1 MSLIRM
7 VLLRLQLTAIIGPI
21 PGRPR
26 DPCIHRQRPGG
37 RPILTQFTASD
48 AVTGLVLAGGQA
60 RRMGGEDKGLVS
72 LGNRPML
79 SWVLE
84 RFAPQVDEV
93 LISANRNLERYAEFG
108 RQVVTDGMTGFLG
121 PLAGLAA
128 GLVTSRTPWLVMVP
142 CDSPFLPHDLVMRF
156 LNVATQY
163 DSPLV
168 CAHDG
173 NRLQPV
179 FSLVHTRLL
188 ADLTEYLD
196 AGERKIDR
204 WFDRH
209 QWRPV
214 VFAEH
219 NDIFFNVNSP
229 HDLQQVE
236 ARLLAD

>member
-1 MSLIRM
+1 M
-7 VLLRLQLTAIIGPI
+7 
-21 PGRPR
+21 
-26 DPCIHRQRPGG
+26 
-37 RPILTQFTASD
+37 TQFTASD
-48 AVTGLVLAGGQA
+48 VVTGLVLAGGQA
-60 RRMGGEDKGLVS
+60 RRMAGEDKGLVS

-93 LISANRNLERYAEFG
+93 LISANRNLDRYAEFG
-108 RQVVTDGMTGFLG
+108 RQVVTDEMTGFLG

-128 GLVTSRTPWLVMVP
+128 GLATSRTPWLVMVP
-142 CDSPFLPHDLVMRF
+142 CDSPFLPHDMVMRF
-156 LNVATQY
+156 LDVAAEN

-179 FSLVHTRLL
+179 FSLVHTGLL
-188 ADLTEYLD
+188 ADLTEYLN

-204 WFDRH
+204 WFERH

-214 VFAEH
+214 VFSEY

-229 HDLQQVE
+229 HDLKQAE

>member
-1 MSLIRM
+1 VWHGPMQFRDYYHWNEEILPVEGSDEPFCKYAM
-7 VLLRLQLTAIIGPI
+7 VA
-21 PGRPR
+21 
-26 DPCIHRQRPGG
+26 
-37 RPILTQFTASD
+37 
-48 AVTGLVLAGGQA
+48 
-60 RRMGGEDKGLVS
+60 
-72 LGNRPML
+72 
-79 SWVLE
+79 
-84 RFAPQVDEV
+84 
-93 LISANRNLERYAEFG
+93 Y
-108 RQVVTDGMTGFLG
+108 
-121 PLAGLAA
+121 
-128 GLVTSRTPWLVMVP
+128 
-142 CDSPFLPHDLVMRF
+142 
-156 LNVATQY
+156 
-163 DSPLV
+163 
-168 CAHDG
+168 AHDG

>member
-1 MSLIRM
+1 M
-7 VLLRLQLTAIIGPI
+7 
-21 PGRPR
+21 
-26 DPCIHRQRPGG
+26 
-37 RPILTQFTASD
+37 TQFTASD

-93 LISANRNLERYAEFG
+93 LISANRNLERYAQFG
-108 RQVVTDGMTGFLG
+108 RRIVTDGMTGFLG
-121 PLAGLAA
+121 R
-128 GLVTSRTPWLVMVP
+128 LVTSRTPWLVMVP

-156 LNVATQY
+156 LDVAAQY

-179 FSLVHTRLL
+179 FSLVHTGLL

-219 NDIFFNVNSP
+219 NDIFCNVNSP

>member
-1 MSLIRM
+1 
-7 VLLRLQLTAIIGPI
+7 
-21 PGRPR
+21 
-26 DPCIHRQRPGG
+26 
-37 RPILTQFTASD
+37 LTQFTASD

-93 LISANRNLERYAEFG
+93 LISANRNLERYAQFG
-108 RQVVTDGMTGFLG
+108 RRIVTDGMTGFLG
-121 PLAGLAA
+121 R
-128 GLVTSRTPWLVMVP
+128 LVTSRTPWLVMVP

-156 LNVATQY
+156 LDVAAQY

-179 FSLVHTRLL
+179 FSLVHTGLL

-219 NDIFFNVNSP
+219 NDIFCNVNSP